1 MFHEHIR
8 QRVQKLGIKN
18 GEFAALVGIS
28 APAFSNF
35 LKGRKE
41 IPDAKRLDVMLQDLE
56 ELKKCFPIP
65 LGLHDAKLLAIAL
78 ERYRAGKFNSFKR
91 LTKVVS
97 ASLKIKEEIKVLR
110 RRYPKLW
117 KSKAKSGTSENGG

>member
-18 GEFAALVGIS
+18 GEFAALVGVS

-41 IPDAKRLDVMLQDLE
+41 IPDAKRLDAVLQDLE
-56 ELKKCFPIP
+56 DLKTYFPIP
-65 LGLHDAKLLAIAL
+65 LGLHDAKLLAVAL
-78 ERYRAGKFNSFKR
+78 ERFRAGKFNSFRR
-91 LTKVVS
+91 LTQVVS
-97 ASLKIKEEIKVLR
+97 ASFKIREEVTYLR
-110 RRYPKLW
+110 RHYPKLW
-117 KSKAKSGTSENGG
+117 KHKEST

>member
-1 MFHEHIR
+1 MFHEHIK

-41 IPDAKRLDVMLQDLE
+41 VPDAKRLDVVLQELE
-56 ELKKCFPIP
+56 DLKKCFPIP
-65 LGLHDAKLLAIAL
+65 LGLHDAKLLAVAL
-78 ERYRAGKFNSFKR
+78 ERFRAGKFKSFLR
-91 LTKVVS
+91 LTQVVS
-97 ASLKIKEEIKVLR
+97 ANFKIREELKYLR
-110 RRYPKLW
+110 RHYPKLW
-117 KSKAKSGTSENGG
+117 KKESE